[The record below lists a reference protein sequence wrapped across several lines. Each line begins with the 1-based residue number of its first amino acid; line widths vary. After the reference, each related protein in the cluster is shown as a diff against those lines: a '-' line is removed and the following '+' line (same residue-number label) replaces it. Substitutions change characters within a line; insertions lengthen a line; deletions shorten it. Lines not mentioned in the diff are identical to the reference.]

1 MKQERLLLALKG
13 VRMALYQQYR
23 TVLLFGCPG
32 SGKGTMGKVLGSL
45 LFHYHLASGDI
56 FRAMDPHSTLG
67 MECRKYFEKGLLVPD
82 DLTVSLW
89 KDHVLKLIEKG
100 IFNPDTDTLILDG
113 IPRTFA
119 QAKRLQESLDVRAIF
134 HLVAYNEQV
143 MIQRLLKRGIKEG
156 RADDASEAVIRKR
169 MEVYKKET
177 YETLRAYDDHY
188 LFNINA
194 EQPPAS
200 VLSDIVGVLKSLHQR
215 D

>member
-1 MKQERLLLALKG
+1 MTAYHK
-13 VRMALYQQYR
+13 YR

-32 SGKGTMGKVLGSL
+32 SGKGTMGQVLGSL
-45 LFHYHLASGDI
+45 LFHYHLSSGDI
-56 FRAMDPHSTLG
+56 FRGMDPNSKLG
-67 MECRKYFEKGLLVPD
+67 AECRKYFERGLLVPD
-82 DLTVSLW
+82 DLTVSVW
-89 KDHVLKLIEKG
+89 KEHVEKLIAQG
-100 IFNPDTDTLILDG
+100 SFNPDTDTLILDG

-119 QAKRLQESLDVRAIF
+119 QAKRLADKIDVRAIF
-134 HLVAYNEQV
+134 HLVAYNEHT

-156 RADDASEAVIRKR
+156 RADDASEEVIRKR

-177 YETLRAYDDHY
+177 FETLKAYDDHY

-200 VLSDIVGVLKSLHQR
+200 VLSDIVGVLKSLHHS

>member
-1 MKQERLLLALKG
+1 
-13 VRMALYQQYR
+13 MASDRQYR

-56 FRAMDPHSTLG
+56 FRAMDPNSKLG
-67 MECRKYFEKGLLVPD
+67 AECRKYFDRGLLVPD

-89 KDHVLKLIEKG
+89 RSHVEQLIAQG
-100 IFNPDTDTLILDG
+100 TFNPDTDTLILDG

-119 QAKRLQESLDVRAIF
+119 QAKRLDDSLDVRAIF
-134 HLVAYNEQV
+134 HLVAYNEQT

-156 RADDASEAVIRKR
+156 RADDASEEVIRRR

-177 YETLRAYDDHY
+177 FETLKAYDDHY
-188 LFNINA
+188 IFNINA

-215 D
+215 G